1 MVFFNP
7 FPKSTPGFR
16 IYGLFG
22 FISVIWSMVNQILV
36 QWSPL
41 VRSTF
46 CPKKFDHTSGLTIH
60 PGCNK
65 RLHVRPR
72 AIYGCR
78 LEFVI
83 PSAAE
88 AAVAAGVENTEAEVG
103 LNSRRHP

>member
-1 MVFFNP
+1 MTKTLRDVCHHTS
-7 FPKSTPGFR
+7 STT
-16 IYGLFG
+16 
-22 FISVIWSMVNQILV
+22 LV

-103 LNSRRHP
+103 LNSRRLTGFLNKKSQKKSIF